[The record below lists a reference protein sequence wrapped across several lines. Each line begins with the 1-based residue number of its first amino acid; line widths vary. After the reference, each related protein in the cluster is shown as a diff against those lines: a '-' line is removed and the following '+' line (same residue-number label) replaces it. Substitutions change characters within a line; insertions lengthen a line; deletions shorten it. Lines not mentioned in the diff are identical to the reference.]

1 MGRKKKLN
9 FISKYDLCTKKSGK
23 ATNFIWILTRK
34 SLSLFDIRHFWLNY
48 LFIAE
53 NSLGHN
59 MELLLTDLFYLGQG
73 TNVNKVLTNQI
84 NVKPKNMQTETVY
97 SSDLTFNLEIW
108 KRELKFHMSEL
119 DMFQQKLEEIAS
131 REDIEK
137 SSLELESYQNKIII
151 ERDAIRKLLH
161 RCRAKLGNLHSADHY
176 KNIDGQLQYE
186 KRPLYDDLKHYIK
199 LHYEFKEDI
208 MDFFSKWL

>member
-1 MGRKKKLN
+1 
-9 FISKYDLCTKKSGK
+9 
-23 ATNFIWILTRK
+23 
-34 SLSLFDIRHFWLNY
+34 
-48 LFIAE
+48 
-53 NSLGHN
+53 
-59 MELLLTDLFYLGQG
+59 
-73 TNVNKVLTNQI
+73 
-84 NVKPKNMQTETVY
+84 MQTETVY

>member
-1 MGRKKKLN
+1 
-9 FISKYDLCTKKSGK
+9 
-23 ATNFIWILTRK
+23 
-34 SLSLFDIRHFWLNY
+34 
-48 LFIAE
+48 
-53 NSLGHN
+53 
-59 MELLLTDLFYLGQG
+59 
-73 TNVNKVLTNQI
+73 
-84 NVKPKNMQTETVY
+84 MQTETVY

-131 REDIEK
+131 REDIGK

-151 ERDAIRKLLH
+151 ERDAIGKLLH

-186 KRPLYDDLKHYIK
+186 KRSLYDDLKHYIK
-199 LHYEFKEDI
+199 LHYEFKEAI

>member
-1 MGRKKKLN
+1 
-9 FISKYDLCTKKSGK
+9 
-23 ATNFIWILTRK
+23 
-34 SLSLFDIRHFWLNY
+34 
-48 LFIAE
+48 
-53 NSLGHN
+53 
-59 MELLLTDLFYLGQG
+59 
-73 TNVNKVLTNQI
+73 
-84 NVKPKNMQTETVY
+84 MQTEAVY

-131 REDIEK
+131 REDIGK
-137 SSLELESYQNKIII
+137 SSLELESYQNKIMI
-151 ERDAIRKLLH
+151 ERNAIVKLLH

-186 KRPLYDDLKHYIK
+186 KRSLYEDLKHYIK
-199 LHYEFKEDI
+199 LHYEFKESI

>member
-1 MGRKKKLN
+1 
-9 FISKYDLCTKKSGK
+9 
-23 ATNFIWILTRK
+23 
-34 SLSLFDIRHFWLNY
+34 
-48 LFIAE
+48 
-53 NSLGHN
+53 
-59 MELLLTDLFYLGQG
+59 
-73 TNVNKVLTNQI
+73 
-84 NVKPKNMQTETVY
+84 MQTETVY

-131 REDIEK
+131 REDIGK
-137 SSLELESYQNKIII
+137 SSLELESFQNKIMI
-151 ERDAIRKLLH
+151 ERDAIVKLLH

-186 KRPLYDDLKHYIK
+186 KRSLYDDLKHYIK
-199 LHYEFKEDI
+199 LHYEFKESI